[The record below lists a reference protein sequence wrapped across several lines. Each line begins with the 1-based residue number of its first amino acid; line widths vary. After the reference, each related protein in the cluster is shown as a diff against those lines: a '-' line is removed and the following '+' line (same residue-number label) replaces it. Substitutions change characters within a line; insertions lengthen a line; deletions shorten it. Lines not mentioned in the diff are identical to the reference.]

1 MSFFSKILRKMTSE
15 IPLLVVNNRKKR
27 KYIQDKDFDADQKV
41 LQVVSHH
48 YFDIINEAKDRID
61 EE

>member
-1 MSFFSKILRKMTSE
+1 LF
-15 IPLLVVNNRKKR
+15 NNR